1 MIKALTYSDFSP
13 PLILLQVRGSILI
26 GMACTALTSFAVR
39 GNWPTQLLAPPSL
52 RLFDLDFSSV
62 LALQPGA
69 LSAVM
74 AYVLVMVFDI
84 GGAIYG
90 AMASP
95 MRLAL
100 SLSAHSLWF
109 SCVRWSMGESGTAP
123 EMLTDHINIPLPSP
137 SLPSTLFF
145 RPGQP
150 CWADEQ

>member
-1 MIKALTYSDFSP
+1 
-13 PLILLQVRGSILI
+13 
-26 GMACTALTSFAVR
+26 MACTALTSFAIR

-62 LALQPGA
+62 LELQPGA

-95 MRLAL
+95 MCPAL
-100 SLSAHSLWF
+100 SLCAHSFRILRKNEQ
-109 SCVRWSMGESGTAP
+109 VEVTALG
-123 EMLTDHINIPLPSP
+123 MLAP
-137 SLPSTLFF
+137 
-145 RPGQP
+145 
-150 CWADEQ
+150 